1 MEELNDS
8 ESKVFTDTLNKQ
20 KGFIENRF
28 TTMRS
33 NRHLN
38 DRMGCLGTK
47 EEIVNHLNQGSAQN
61 LIQTFFNYKTK
72 ECSFCHY
79 KKGENGIRQFERAHC
94 NNYSRYDLL
103 KLAIDDIYVDEQTP
117 LIAGDILK
125 RFIEKHDCCP
135 IYMLCNICHN
145 KYDKQ

>member
-61 LIQTFFNYKTK
+61 LIQTFF
-72 ECSFCHY
+72 
-79 KKGENGIRQFERAHC
+79 
-94 NNYSRYDLL
+94 
-103 KLAIDDIYVDEQTP
+103 
-117 LIAGDILK
+117 
-125 RFIEKHDCCP
+125 
-135 IYMLCNICHN
+135 
-145 KYDKQ
+145 